1 MSQLT
6 IKYFSRCLLRNITF
20 NMILPNDYVDKEN
33 EYTNRPRKTLMIL
46 HGYTGDAGNWVPE
59 ELANKYNFAII
70 IPNGENGFWLD
81 GISTGHKF
89 QTLIGIEIIEYLRKN
104 FNLAKKS
111 EDTYIMGFSM
121 GGFGAIHTALAYPQ
135 TFGTAIGLSFANIIN
150 KISKMKPGDPDSHAN
165 YEYYR
170 ECFGDLEKVKESDNN
185 PEIQIKKLLA
195 KGEKLPKLYL
205 ACGKEDF
212 LLENDREFHKF
223 LEENNV
229 KHVYWEAPGNHN
241 PEFWDKCVQK
251 FIPEIFS

>member
-6 IKYFSRCLLRNITF
+6 IKYFSRCLIRNITF

-33 EYTNRPRKTLMIL
+33 EYTKRPRKTLMIL

-165 YEYYR
+165 
-170 ECFGDLEKVKESDNN
+170 
-185 PEIQIKKLLA
+185 
-195 KGEKLPKLYL
+195 
-205 ACGKEDF
+205 
-212 LLENDREFHKF
+212 
-223 LEENNV
+223 
-229 KHVYWEAPGNHN
+229 
-241 PEFWDKCVQK
+241 
-251 FIPEIFS
+251 